1 MGRSVSVVARKGF
14 AYGVAGGLFL
24 LDRLTKYLI
33 QQTVS
38 VWDSYT
44 VIPGFFNII
53 HSENPGA
60 AFSLF
65 ASTQSEWRSFFLVGL
80 STGALVL
87 IAVLLW
93 HPGGRVG
100 DSRVLRIG
108 LSLILG
114 GALGNVWDR
123 VLIGTVT
130 DFLDFYVG
138 SYHWPAFNLADSGIT
153 IGALLVLIDM
163 ARSRRPAAKS

>member
-1 MGRSVSVVARKGF
+1 MDRSLSVAARKGF
-14 AYGVAGGLFL
+14 AYGLAGGVFL
-24 LDRLTKYLI
+24 LDRLTKFLI

-44 VIPGFFNII
+44 VIPGFFSII
-53 HSENPGA
+53 HTENPGA

-65 ASTQSEWRSFFLVGL
+65 SGAQSEWRSFFLVGL

-100 DSRVLRIG
+100 DSRVMRLG

-130 DFLDFYVG
+130 DFLDFYLAG
-138 SYHWPAFNLADSGIT
+138 YHWPAFNLADSGIT
-153 IGALLVLIDM
+153 IGAALVVLDM
-163 ARSRRPAAKS
+163 LRSRRPAAKT

>member
-1 MGRSVSVVARKGF
+1 MDRSASVVAHKGF
-14 AYGVAGGLFL
+14 AYGIAGSLFL
-24 LDRLTKYLI
+24 LDRLTKFLI

-44 VIPGFFNII
+44 VIPGFFSII
-53 HSENPGA
+53 HTENPGA

-65 ASTQSEWRSFFLVGL
+65 SGAQSEWRSFFLVGL

-100 DSRVLRIG
+100 DSRVLRLG

-138 SYHWPAFNLADSGIT
+138 AYHWPAFNLADSGIT
-153 IGALLVLIDM
+153 VGAALVVLDM
-163 ARSRRPAAKS
+163 VRSRRPAAKT